1 MESRFD
7 KLNPQQKK
15 AVQTVDGRVLI
26 LAGAGSGKTHVLTMR
41 MAHLIKNLKV
51 SPKAILGLTFTNKA
65 AAEMRHRMG
74 SLIEAAAA
82 KQITL
87 CTFHSFCMKLL
98 REEIHHLGYTANFT
112 LYDEKEVERL
122 IVLIARDILKH
133 EGELPS
139 LAHTIAAI
147 RSAKNKG
154 LSPEEIVETGSH
166 WHDGFTREVY
176 TRLHASMRAYNAVD
190 FDNLLWLSVEL
201 FERFPD
207 VLDKYQEQYRYLMI
221 DEYQDTNPIQ
231 YRLAALLSGKY
242 HNLCV
247 VGDDD
252 QSIYGWRG
260 ADVKNILEFERAVV
274 IKLEQNYRSTNSILK
289 AANAVISKNTK
300 RHDKVLWSH
309 CGEGNLIEVFTAA
322 NELEEAES
330 VVRRIAKMRESQ
342 GFKWKDIA
350 ILYRS
355 NALSRQLETALLKHT
370 WKLGE
375 GKLDDRWIQ
384 GIPYQIFGGLEFYE
398 RREIKDLCAYL
409 RVIVNPLDEEAL
421 LRVINHPRRG
431 IGEGTLDHLTAYNRK
446 HHIPLWEVLKDSAS
460 GIAQGGEMGAKTGVE
475 TSTLVK
481 GKALEGIRR
490 FVHLIETAQD
500 KFAAGSLLEPMQWMV
515 DAMDYRRA
523 IKDEVK
529 SDQMRDFKWENVQEF
544 MTAMAEFE
552 KDPEREGKISL
563 QAFVTDLPLENQP
576 FQNKQGKEQDDKVSL
591 MTIHSAKGLEFP
603 VCFIVGAEDHLIPHE
618 KSMEETGLEE
628 ERRLMYVA
636 ITRAKRHLII
646 SMARQRKRLGK
657 DYPSL
662 PSRFLFEIP
671 KELLNPTNP

>member
-1 MESRFD
+1 MEERFD
-7 KLNPQQKK
+7 KLNPQQQK
-15 AVQTVDGRVLI
+15 AVRTVDGRVLI

-41 MAHLIKNLKV
+41 MAYLIKNLHI

-65 AAEMRHRMG
+65 AAEMRQRMG
-74 SLIEAAAA
+74 SLIEASLA
-82 KQITL
+82 KQVTL

-98 REEIHHLGYTANFT
+98 REEIHHLGYTQNFT

-122 IVLIARDILKH
+122 IALIARDILNH

-139 LAHTIAAI
+139 LANTIAAI

-154 LSPEEIVETGSH
+154 LKPEEISKTGSD

-176 TRLHASMRAYNAVD
+176 TRLRASMRAYNAVD

-201 FERFPD
+201 FEQFPE
-207 VLDKYQEQYRYLMI
+207 VLNKYQEHYRYLMI

-231 YRLAALLSGKY
+231 YRLAALLANKY

-260 ADVKNILEFERAVV
+260 ADVKNILEFEQAAV
-274 IKLEQNYRSTNSILK
+274 IKLEQNYRSTNTILN
-289 AANAVISKNTK
+289 AANAVIAKNTK
-300 RHDKVLWSH
+300 RHHKVLWSH
-309 CGEGNLIEVFTAA
+309 CGEGDLIEVFTAA

-330 VVRRIAKMRESQ
+330 IVKRIGKMREARGLQ
-342 GFKWKDIA
+342 WKDIA
-350 ILYRS
+350 VLYRS
-355 NALSRQLETALLKHT
+355 NALSRQLETALMKHT
-370 WKLGE
+370 WKLQ
-375 GKLDDRWIQ
+375 DRWVQ

-409 RVIVNPLDEEAL
+409 RTIVNLLDEEAL
-421 LRVINHPRRG
+421 LRIINHPRRG

-446 HHIPLWEVLKDSAS
+446 HQIPLWNVLKEISLGHSLPDE
-460 GIAQGGEMGAKTGVE
+460 GIEI
-475 TSTLVK
+475 K
-481 GKALEGIRR
+481 GKALEGIRQ
-490 FVHLIETAQD
+490 FVRLIETAQG
-500 KFAAGSLLEPMQWMV
+500 KFAGGSLVESMQWLV
-515 DAMDYRRA
+515 DAMDYKRA
-523 IKDEVK
+523 INDEVK

-544 MTAMAEFE
+544 LSAMAEFE
-552 KDPEREGKISL
+552 QNPERQEGCSL
-563 QAFVTDLPLENQP
+563 QAFVTDLPMENP
-576 FQNKQGKEQDDKVSL
+576 AFQNNQEKGKEDKVNL

-618 KSMEETGLEE
+618 KSMEETGIEE

-636 ITRAKRHLII
+636 MTRAKRYLII

-671 KELLNPTNP
+671 KDLLHVTAP